1 MSLPLQ
7 YCMPFIAKAIEGMG
21 QLWPALRTRVPEE
34 TQRKIDLWISL
45 AADGVKGA
53 GK

>member
-1 MSLPLQ
+1 
-7 YCMPFIAKAIEGMG
+7 MG